1 MNDIAIWLF
10 AAAVYGTLAFPF
22 VLGVAAWRA
31 PAGRRRRR
39 ALVVTGW
46 WVAFCVVAGVGRLF
60 TNDGYY
66 SPDHITYWEHP
77 AAAVVGVAWTMDVAT
92 LVGGRARRAL
102 SPRGPAAQPS
112 PRSAIWRFASAVFPS
127 SSIPSFRLT
136 PSVRSNWMSP

>member
-22 VLGVAAWRA
+22 VVGVAAWRA

-66 SPDHITYWEHP
+66 SPDDITYWEHSSDGVRQVAVLLLIAAGSAAAVGLAAARRKSTGLAA
-77 AAAVVGVAWTMDVAT
+77 AAAVVGVTWTIDVAM
-92 LVGGRARRAL
+92 LV
-102 SPRGPAAQPS
+102 
-112 PRSAIWRFASAVFPS
+112 WAVG
-127 SSIPSFRLT
+127 LG
-136 PSVRSNWMSP
+136 VH